1 VVKMKEGPL
10 GSAGM
15 IREYF
20 GQEPHGRKVTLEEMK
35 AFSSEERLEIA
46 KLIAADVGMTLQ
58 PDGKFV

>member
-1 VVKMKEGPL
+1 MKKGPL

-20 GQEPHGRKVTLEEMK
+20 GNPPHGRKVTLEEMK

-46 KLIAADVGMTLQ
+46 KLIAVDVGMTLQ
-58 PDGKFV
+58 PDGKFI